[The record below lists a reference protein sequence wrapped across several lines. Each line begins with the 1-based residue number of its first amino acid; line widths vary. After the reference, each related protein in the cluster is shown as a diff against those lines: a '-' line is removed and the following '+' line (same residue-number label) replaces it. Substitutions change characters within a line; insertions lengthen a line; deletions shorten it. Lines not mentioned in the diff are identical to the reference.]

1 MAEDQPDWT
10 GTGASFAQQ
19 RSYSAVQT
27 VGTVLAAGNAEQVTF
42 LAPAGTFITLAAVQ
56 FSSNGP
62 ATSTTGTHSMEAM
75 VGTGF
80 TQDVFLINGAADTTS
95 ELEYEFGYWVLASN
109 SQSPPSAGN
118 QSWYSGRVGVDDTG
132 GLIMQYTN
140 STNAQQSA
148 QRNYAMV
155 GIKTAY
161 QP

>member
-1 MAEDQPDWT
+1 MSDQPDWT
-10 GTGASFAQQ
+10 GTSASYAQQ

-27 VGTVLAAGNAEQVTF
+27 VSTTLAAGNAEQVTF
-42 LAPAGTFITLAAVQ
+42 LAPSGTFVTLAAVQ
-56 FSSNGP
+56 FSCNGP

-109 SQSPPSAGN
+109 GQYPPSSGN
-118 QSWYSGRVGVDDTG
+118 QSWYSGRVGVDDSG

-140 STNAQQSA
+140 STNAAQTA

-155 GIKTAY
+155 GIQTVYRA
-161 QP
+161 